1 MAITYNSAINISLC
15 EQMLASELVPQAIEE
30 ALYKQGMDAATVV
43 EHLKEIKRMRN
54 AKKQISGIICM
65 GIGAF
70 LGFLSCLLTITQAI
84 PHMHDF
90 IFYGLTMI
98 AIVVV
103 VIGLYLVFE

>member
-1 MAITYNSAINISLC
+1 MAITYNSALNVTIC

-30 ALYKQGMDAATVV
+30 ALYKKGMDADTVV
-43 EHLKEIKRMRN
+43 EYLKEIKRMRN
-54 AKKQISGIICM
+54 AKRQITGIICM
-65 GIGAF
+65 GIGAL

-84 PHMHDF
+84 PQMHDF

-103 VIGLYLVFE
+103 VIGLYFVFE

>member
-1 MAITYNSAINISLC
+1 
-15 EQMLASELVPQAIEE
+15 MLASELVPQAIEE

-43 EHLKEIKRMRN
+43 EYLKEIKRMRN

-70 LGFLSCLLTITQAI
+70 LGFLSCLLTIQAV